1 MRILEP
7 VAGDR
12 RDRKTTVEV
21 AVVVRIQG
29 RRPVVTKRT
38 VDEVGIVP
46 SGGYRSIDTA
56 LVHLGL
62 HGVTTRQACGTSG
75 AVEVVHVQT
84 VAREGLHLI
93 LRVLPILEEDRRVD
107 RQAIV
112 HEAVAPSDAPL
123 RLDIA
128 LHILR
133 LLVAGSLAL
142 NVHRDALLALILT
155 DITVHTDTGLD
166 VVPDLQLSVATEDVV
181 LINIVA
187 VDLLIDRIGVRVER
201 TCRIGD
207 AGDVPGPERTVGTD
221 VVLFQV
227 IQIDVRMTPLR
238 IGAERVESRVTL
250 VSRVVVVT
258 IGVLIVDTDRQ
269 AIDRLEGGTGRQV
282 TTGSVAVRRDT
293 LAGDVREGDTRRVV
307 LARAREGDVRRVA
320 DTVLVQVVQV
330 QAILPLRRLAEARVR
345 RIPGVPRRVL
355 AAIKD
360 RTPAGVVVVI
370 IILNAI
376 QRLQILRVDGR
387 IVVEGIHL
395 RVGAHVTTTIFILQV
410 EIDLRHVYRQRMAD
424 IDLHTL
430 EAIHTTLCGDDDRA
444 ITTARAI
451 QGSRRR
457 AFQDVD
463 RSHVVHIHAI
473 RVVGDHTV
481 DHIDR
486 RAIRF
491 YLLCRITQR
500 FLLTG
505 QTLRRYHD
513 LIQILGIG
521 NQTHAHV
528 RTDSHLL
535 LNHTHIRDLQ
545 RFLTIGNFQRELTVE
560 VCHRTDRRTLHYNRS
575 ANDRLPILSGDDH
588 ARDIRLLSNSHAYAC
603 RQTH

>member
-1 MRILEP
+1 M
-7 VAGDR
+7 
-12 RDRKTTVEV
+12 
-21 AVVVRIQG
+21 
-29 RRPVVTKRT
+29 
-38 VDEVGIVP
+38 
-46 SGGYRSIDTA
+46 
-56 LVHLGL
+56 HLGL
-62 HGVTTRQACGTSG
+62 HGVTTRQARGTGG

-112 HEAVAPSDAPL
+112 HEAVAPRDAPL

-133 LLVAGSLAL
+133 LLISRGDIRNIHRILPLAL
-142 NVHRDALLALILT
+142 KLT
-155 DITVHTDTGLD
+155 DIAVHTDTGLD

-187 VDLLIDRIGVRVER
+187 VNQVIDRVGVRVELALQI
-201 TCRIGD
+201 CH
-207 AGDVPGPERTVGTD
+207 AGDVPGPERSVGTD

-307 LARAREGDVRRVA
+307 LARAREGDVGRVA
-320 DTVLVQVVQV
+320 DTILVQVVQV

-355 AAIKD
+355 AAIKN

-395 RVGAHVTTTIFILQV
+395 RIGAHVTTTIFILQV

-424 IDLHTL
+424 VDLHTL

-463 RSHVVHIHAI
+463 RSHVVHIHAV

-486 RAIRF
+486 RAITTIARNRGRTTKDDRTFIESRARRSNKLNTGDLTNQGVVQVGRTNLDQLIRF

-505 QTLRRYHD
+505 QTLSRYHD